1 MKKTTFLFLLISV
14 LFTSCQKGLRITNE
28 GKSNYVIIIP
38 TKSNKSDSTAASYL
52 SKYISEM
59 TELDIPVLHDSAA
72 PGNFEICI
80 GNTNRFDFSKEEF
93 APDAFRIRS
102 MDEKLFIVGGNR
114 KGTIYGV
121 IDLLEQWG
129 CRKFSSDESHIPKY
143 DHLDLDPIDR
153 YNAPANDLRIINGK
167 MTANPE
173 FVDWLRITTIPE
185 VAPPGYYVHTF
196 HRLIPREDFFDDHP
210 EYFAWLGNKYSF
222 DQPCPSNPDV
232 KKLIIER
239 LGQEMAEHPDFDIWS
254 VSQNDNFT
262 YCRCDECSA
271 VIEEEGSPAG
281 PIIRLVND
289 VAAAFPD
296 KTIAT
301 LAYQFSRT
309 APLKTKPADN
319 VLVRLCT
326 IELNRSRP
334 IQHDSLSQSFVKDIT
349 DWGKICKNIYLW
361 DYTINFNHSVS
372 PFPNLHVLQ
381 PNLQFFYE
389 NNVRM
394 QFPQSNLQAGHEF
407 VELKAKMLSGLMW
420 DPYLNIDSL
429 KNDFFEHFYLEAAPF
444 LKAYADRMEKELIRS
459 GKILYIYEPPNNH
472 SDGFWSAENVSAYN
486 DLFDRAETA
495 VADQPEIL
503 KRVQLSRLPLQYAI
517 MEIGKNDMFGSRG
530 WYDEI
535 DGNFVLRQDMKET
548 LEKFYRICSENNI
561 STLNERSLTPEI
573 YYLSTLRFIDVKVE
587 GNLAFRK
594 PVTVSPPAAEKYA
607 KGNPSILTDGVQG
620 AHDFNVH
627 WLGWWGEDAV
637 ITVDLEVMVDPE
649 KIEIGT
655 LWDGRSWILH
665 PASVSCLVS
674 KDDKTY
680 VKLGTLEVSGDQEF
694 KEVTRKFTFHPESKE
709 IRYVRFEITGAGDL
723 PKWHASEGEPSWFFV
738 DEITVF

>member
-1 MKKTTFLFLLISV
+1 MKNTVFLFLLISI
-14 LFTSCQKGLRITNE
+14 LITSCQQSINIANDGN
-28 GKSNYVIIIP
+28 SNYTIIIP
-38 TKSNKSDSTAASYL
+38 QNAGKTDSTAASYL

-59 TELDIPVLHDSAA
+59 TEADIPVLHDSVA
-72 PGNFEICI
+72 PGDFEICI
-80 GNTNRFDFSKEEF
+80 GNTNRYDFSEEEF
-93 APDAFRIRS
+93 APDGFAIKS
-102 MDEKLFIVGGNR
+102 LDDNLFVAGGDG

-121 IDLLEQWG
+121 IELLERWG
-129 CRKFSSDESHIPKY
+129 CRMFSPDEMYIPKY
-143 DHLDLDPIDR
+143 DELSLDPIDF
-153 YNAPANDLRIINGK
+153 YDSPANSLRIINGK
-167 MTANPE
+167 MTADPE

-185 VAPPGYYVHTF
+185 VSPPGYYVHTF
-196 HRLIPREDFFDDHP
+196 HRLIPREEFFDDHP
-210 EYFAWLGNKYSF
+210 EYYAWLGNKYSF

-239 LGQEMAEHPDFDIWS
+239 LTLEMEKYPEYDIWS

-262 YCRCDECSA
+262 YCRCDKCEA
-271 VIEEEGSPAG
+271 IIEEEGSPAG

-349 DWGKICKNIYLW
+349 DWGKICNNIYLW

-394 QFPQSNLQAGHEF
+394 QFPQSNLQTGHEF

-429 KNDFFEHFYLEAAPF
+429 KTDFFDHYYQDAAPF
-444 LKAYADRMEKELIRS
+444 MKAYADRMENELISS
-459 GKILYIYEPPNNH
+459 GKILYIYDPPNNH
-472 SDGFWSAENVSAYN
+472 SDGFLSVDNVSVYN
-486 DLFDRAETA
+486 DLFDRAEAA
-495 VADQPEIL
+495 VADLPEVL
-503 KRVQLSRLPLQYAI
+503 NRVLVSRLPLQYAI

-530 WYDEI
+530 WYDKR
-535 DGNFVLRQDMKET
+535 DGRFIIRQDMKET
-548 LEKFYRICSENNI
+548 LEEFYRVCSANNI

-573 YYLSTLRFIDVKVE
+573 YYQSTLRFIDVKVE

-607 KGNPSILTDGVQG
+607 KGNPAILTNGVQG

-637 ITVDLEVMVDPE
+637 ITVDLEDLVKPE

-665 PASVSCLVS
+665 PISVSCLVS
-674 KDDKTY
+674 KDDNTY
-680 VKLGTLEVSGDQEF
+680 FKLGTLEVSGDQQFE
-694 KEVTRKFTFHPESKE
+694 EVTRRFTFHPDVGE
-709 IRYVRFEITGAGDL
+709 IQYVRFEITGAGKL
-723 PKWHASEGEPSWFFV
+723 PKWHVSEGEPAWFFV
-738 DEITVF
+738 DEVTVF

>member
-1 MKKTTFLFLLISV
+1 
-14 LFTSCQKGLRITNE
+14 
-28 GKSNYVIIIP
+28 
-38 TKSNKSDSTAASYL
+38 
-52 SKYISEM
+52 
-59 TELDIPVLHDSAA
+59 
-72 PGNFEICI
+72 
-80 GNTNRFDFSKEEF
+80 
-93 APDAFRIRS
+93 
-102 MDEKLFIVGGNR
+102 
-114 KGTIYGV
+114 
-121 IDLLEQWG
+121 
-129 CRKFSSDESHIPKY
+129 
-143 DHLDLDPIDR
+143 
-153 YNAPANDLRIINGK
+153 
-167 MTANPE
+167 
-173 FVDWLRITTIPE
+173 
-185 VAPPGYYVHTF
+185 
-196 HRLIPREDFFDDHP
+196 
-210 EYFAWLGNKYSF
+210 
-222 DQPCPSNPDV
+222 
-232 KKLIIER
+232 
-239 LGQEMAEHPDFDIWS
+239 WS

-262 YCRCDECSA
+262 YCRCSKCEA
-271 VIEEEGSPAG
+271 IIEEEGSPAG

-334 IQHDSLSQSFVKDIT
+334 IQHDSLSQSFVQDIT
-349 DWGKICKNIYLW
+349 DWGEICNNIYLW

-394 QFPQSNLQAGHEF
+394 QFPQSNLQTGHEF

-429 KNDFFEHFYLEAAPF
+429 KTDFFDHYYQDAAPF
-444 LKAYADRMEKELIRS
+444 MKAYADRMENVLISS
-459 GKILYIYEPPNNH
+459 GKILYIYDPPNNH
-472 SDGFWSAENVSAYN
+472 SDGFLSVENVSVYN
-486 DLFDRAETA
+486 DLFDRAEAA
-495 VADQPEIL
+495 VADLPEVL
-503 KRVQLSRLPLQYAI
+503 NRVQVSRLPLQYAI

-530 WYDEI
+530 WYDER
-535 DGNFVLRQDMKET
+535 DGRFIIRQDMKET
-548 LEKFYRICSENNI
+548 LEAFYRVCSANNI
-561 STLNERSLTPEI
+561 STLNERSLTPET
-573 YYLSTLRFIDVKVE
+573 YYQSTLRFIDVKVE

-594 PVTVSPPAAEKYA
+594 PVIVSPPAAEKYA
-607 KGNPSILTDGVQG
+607 KGNPAILTDGVQG

-637 ITVDLEVMVDPE
+637 ITVDLEAMVKPE

-665 PASVSCLVS
+665 PISVTCLVS
-674 KDDKTY
+674 KDDNTY
-680 VKLGTLEVSGDQEF
+680 FKLGTLEVSGDQQFE
-694 KEVTRKFTFHPESKE
+694 EVTRKFTFHLDIGE
-709 IRYVRFEITGAGDL
+709 IQYVRFEITGAGSL
-723 PKWHASEGEPSWFFV
+723 PKWHASEGEPAWFFV